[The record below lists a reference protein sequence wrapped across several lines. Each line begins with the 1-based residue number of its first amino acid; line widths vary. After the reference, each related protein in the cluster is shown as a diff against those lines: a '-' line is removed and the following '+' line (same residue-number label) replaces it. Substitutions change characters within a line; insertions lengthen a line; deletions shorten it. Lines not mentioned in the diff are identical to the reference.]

1 MGKSI
6 DKATKH
12 LWKGR
17 WLDTFYALE
26 KCPLC
31 GEMWTFR
38 FYGKHSYVW
47 ECKAC
52 DKSGGLQELLG
63 ELTELNKY
71 VPEMEGIFDEIIS
84 PEEPEGLLVLS
95 QHKPRINTNCMA
107 TGFSTIDRLTGGL
120 EEGMLTI
127 LTGEQR
133 HGKSTFAGQL
143 ALNAVQDGIGV
154 CFYSGELN
162 ADMFQRWIYGQAA
175 GAQWM
180 NDYTDRFGVTRYR
193 VDDYAATRISA
204 WLGNKFIL
212 HDNTY
217 IKSSEGNAVIKSF
230 VTARR
235 HYDCKLFFADNL
247 MTMKNDA
254 ATESGYWREQSKIV
268 GSLVDFAM
276 QERVHVILVAH
287 PKKEK
292 TDDLNKNVAGV
303 QEVTQRSSF
312 VMTVERITPKL
323 KELLLSKGEIVNRET
338 TNVVHISKNR
348 VWGDEGHLEL
358 AFEPKSKRLIELPDQ
373 KETHYGWE
381 ELIQ

>member
-26 KCPLC
+26 KCPIC
-31 GEMWTFR
+31 GEFWTFR

-47 ECKAC
+47 ECKGCNKA
-52 DKSGGLQELLG
+52 GGLQELLG
-63 ELTELNKY
+63 ELKTASKY
-71 VPEMEGIFDEIIS
+71 VPEMEGIFDDLVL
-84 PEEPEGLLVLS
+84 PEGPEGLIVLA
-95 QHKPRINTNCMA
+95 QHQPHINTNCMA
-107 TGFSTIDRLTGGL
+107 TGFNAIDRLTGGL

-175 GAQWM
+175 GPQWM
-180 NDYTDRFGVTRYR
+180 NEYTDRFDVTRYR
-193 VDDYAATRISA
+193 VDEYATGRISA

-217 IKSSEGNAVIKSF
+217 CKASEGNAVIKSF

-235 HYDCKLFFADNL
+235 YYDCKLFFADNL
-247 MTMKNDA
+247 MTMKNEA
-254 ATESGYWREQSKIV
+254 GTESGYWREQSKLV
-268 GSLVDFAM
+268 GSLVDFAQ
-276 QERVHVILVAH
+276 QERVHVVLVAH

-312 VMTVERITPKL
+312 VLTVEKLVPKI
-323 KELLLSKGEIVNRET
+323 KDLLLSKGELDNRET
-338 TNVVHISKNR
+338 TNVVRVSKNR
-348 VWGDEGHLEL
+348 VWGDEGKLEL
-358 AFEPKSKRLIELPDQ
+358 AFEPKSKRLLELPEQ
-373 KETHYGWE
+373 KAMQYGWE
-381 ELIQ
+381 DFS